1 MTLTRSKLSLDPDG
15 DNFVLRRVDANG
27 TTTTMKLSE
36 TDVLT
41 LAQSVPALQ
50 QLVLSRR
57 KPRGGSHTAVSATE
71 VAQVALHSERMGEAT
86 LITMIA
92 QGGAHATFAL
102 PRHIVELLAERLPVL
117 LTRMVAANPSKQ

>member
-1 MTLTRSKLSLDPDG
+1 MALTRSKLSLDPDG
-15 DNFVLRRVDANG
+15 DNFVLRRVEASG

-41 LAQSVPALQ
+41 LGQSVPALQ

-71 VAQVALHSERMGEAT
+71 VSQVALHSERTGQAT

-92 QGGAHATFAL
+92 PGGAHVTFAL
-102 PRHIVELLAERLPVL
+102 PRHVVESLVEQLPVL
-117 LTRMVAANPSKQ
+117 LTRMIAANPTKQ